1 MRPTC
6 WENAMARIKRI
17 GIRIT
22 EAEHQQLREAATRL
36 EFRGPSALVR
46 QAIRNELARR
56 NIAAKDAEEQV
67 AASSD
72 RQTRARW
79 DAFTVSEMQAL
90 DECFLE
96 FRTMPRLLP
105 RQSEAETRSRI
116 LKVRRKAPSEVSPRC
131 MARDSLAIL
140 R

>member
-22 EAEHQQLREAATRL
+22 EPEHQQLREAATRL

-96 FRTMPRLLP
+96 FRSAIVRQRLT
-105 RQSEAETRSRI
+105 SA
-116 LKVRRKAPSEVSPRC
+116 C
-131 MARDSLAIL
+131 G
-140 R
+140 